1 MATQLND
8 WLSIDKISGT
18 GNAEITLTAS
28 SYSELVD
35 RAASLRIQAQSTNA
49 ILNVRQTALVPSA
62 TLDSY
67 EITTYGGGTYTN
79 GITSNV
85 PWTAVVNG
93 DWITIDKTQ
102 GESGYTTLSI
112 AIDASIE
119 TRSGSITFN
128 AEGVVLTL
136 QIYQIYDLN
145 KSYFWIE
152 FESTGATLSGLTNSV
167 VNFTYSFDGYTWE
180 TAPSSLSMGQNR
192 KVYLKNST
200 KILRKD
206 NVKTTLT
213 FSEYSK
219 IGGDMSSIVD
229 MAKNCCKY
237 FFKNTLITDASELIL
252 PWTTLAD
259 SCYEGMFYGCT
270 SLTKAPK
277 LPATT
282 LAHSCYWSMFD
293 GCTNLTNAPELPATT
308 LAESCYNGMFEGC
321 TNLTT
326 APVLPATTL
335 AGKCYSNMF
344 QGCTNLTTAPVLPAT
359 TMETDC
365 YFGMFDGCT
374 NLTTAPVLPAT
385 TVKNGCYSHMFDGCI
400 SLATAP
406 ELPATTLADSC
417 YEGMFMGC
425 TNLTTAPVLL
435 ATTLKYYCYF
445 RMFEGCANITYI
457 KMLATDMSADSCI
470 RGWVKNVSTT
480 GTFVKHPDAILRT
493 GESGIPNGWTVE
505 TATE

>member
-505 TATE
+505 TATS